1 MKTKRTWTAC
11 IALSLSVLCG
21 SVPAYATE
29 PVQESI
35 AQQDVQIQAPAQVQA
50 AALETGGVQLTWD
63 AVPDASGYRIYRRN
77 QDAWELLH
85 IVKKAEKTSYI
96 DKTTVMQTE
105 YTYMLRAYTQT
116 NGTIKLGA
124 ASQEVTATT
133 VAVLGTPVMR
143 AATSNDPNSLTISW
157 NAVGG
162 ATGYEVFR
170 KAEGEQDWSRMAETS
185 GLYATSYVDH
195 SVVCGKAYSYTVRAC
210 CEKNGNRIYGTYD
223 PQGIVGRAVP
233 EAPTLTASSNSST
246 SVSLSWTKVSGANGY
261 RVHRKTDANG
271 TWTYVNSV
279 GENNTG
285 YQDSGLTAGK
295 RYYYAVAAYCTLPDG
310 SQYIGDLSAAVS
322 VVPKLAAP
330 SLKSVAM
337 GKKGLVFQWNTV
349 SEANGYII
357 YRKADGG
364 SWSQIATVGSGVT
377 SYEDSGSLKD
387 GGAYVY
393 TAAAKMAS
401 GEAGL
406 YNTNG
411 LRGVYYSY
419 QAAINSGTLPDNI
432 ALPNVR
438 KETFGTSAEGRALN
452 AYTVGTG
459 AKHMVLN
466 FAIHGWEDN
475 WNRDGYELVRVSVQL
490 LEKLS
495 ANASTVTNRGWSVTV
510 VPYVNPDGIVS
521 GTTND
526 GPGRCSTYRYNT
538 SDSLVKGGVDMN
550 RCFPTGFKQYT
561 SARNYTG
568 PNPLMAKEARA
579 LKSLIDNKKGSSTN
593 VYMDVH
599 GWTQQILTN
608 TSGSGFVY
616 ATMHQ
621 YFPNNSAGGLG
632 GGYVTR
638 YAKEK
643 GYSACLFEFP
653 RNVTSHSV
661 MVNKGYHTKFVNA
674 IWSMITNH

>member
-1 MKTKRTWTAC
+1 MRQKRKWAIGTV
-11 IALSLSVLCG
+11 LSLSVMCG
-21 SVPAYATE
+21 SVSVYATDV
-29 PVQESI
+29 PYDTITQQE
-35 AQQDVQIQAPAQVQA
+35 VQAPEQVQA
-50 AALETGGVQLTWD
+50 TALETGGMQLTWH
-63 AVPDASGYRIYRRN
+63 AVPDASGYRIYRWN

-85 IVKKAEKTSYI
+85 IVKKADKTDYI
-96 DKTTVMQTE
+96 DKTTELQTE
-105 YTYMLRAYTQT
+105 YRYTIRAYKQT
-116 NGTIKLGA
+116 NGTIALSA
-124 ASQEVTATT
+124 PSEEATGT
-133 VAVLGTPVMR
+133 TLSALGTPVMR
-143 AATSNDPNSLTISW
+143 SATSDDPNNLTIAW
-157 NAVGG
+157 NAVGN

-170 KAEGEQDWSRMAETS
+170 KAEGESDWSQIAETS

-195 SVVCGKAYSYTVRAC
+195 SVVCGRAYSYTVRAYY
-210 CEKNGNRIYGTYD
+210 EKNGQKVYSAYD
-223 PQGIVGRAVP
+223 SQGIVGRAVP
-233 EAPTLTASSNSST
+233 AVPTLKASSNSST

-261 RVHRKTDANG
+261 HIYRKTDANSA
-271 TWTYVNSV
+271 WTYLNSV

-310 SQYIGDLSAAVS
+310 SQYIGDLSTAVS
-322 VVPKLAAP
+322 AVPKLPAP
-330 SLKSVAM
+330 SLKSTAM
-337 GKKGLVFQWNTV
+337 GKKGLVLQWNTV
-349 SEANGYII
+349 SGANGYVI
-357 YRKADGG
+357 YRTSDSNG
-364 SWSQIATVGSGVT
+364 WNQIATVGSGTT
-377 SYEDSGSLKD
+377 SYEDSTNLTD
-387 GGAYVY
+387 GGTYYY
-393 TAAAKMAS
+393 TVAAKMSS

-406 YNTNG
+406 YDTNG
-411 LRGVYYSY
+411 IRGVYYSY
-419 QAAINSGTLPDNI
+419 QAAINSGSLPDNI

-475 WNRDGYELVRVSVQL
+475 WNRDGYELVRISVQL

-495 ANASTVTNRGWSVTV
+495 ANASTVTSRGWSVTV
-510 VPYVNPDGIVS
+510 IPYVNPDGIVS
-521 GTTND
+521 GTTNN

-538 SDSLVKGGVDMN
+538 SGSLVKGGVDMN

-568 PNPLMAKEARA
+568 PNPLMAKEAKA

-616 ATMHQ
+616 STMHQ
-621 YFPNNSAGGLG
+621 YFPDNSAGGLG

-643 GYSACLFEFP
+643 GYNACLFEFP

-661 MVNKGYHTKFVNA
+661 LVNKGYDTKFVNA
-674 IWSMITNH
+674 IWSMISNH

>member
-1 MKTKRTWTAC
+1 MRQKKKMAAC
-11 IALSLSVLCG
+11 AALTLSVLCG
-21 SVPAYATE
+21 SVSAYAVDTPQDAITQQE
-29 PVQESI
+29 VQT
-35 AQQDVQIQAPAQVQA
+35 PTQVQA
-50 AALETGGVQLTWD
+50 KALENGGIQLTWEAVSD
-63 AVPDASGYRIYRRN
+63 AAGYRVYRWN
-77 QDAWELLH
+77 QDTWELLH
-85 IVKKAEKTSYI
+85 VIKHAEKTTYT
-96 DKTTVMQTE
+96 DKATAMQTE
-105 YTYMLRAYTQT
+105 YTYRIRAYTQT
-116 NGTIKLGA
+116 GGTIRLSALSEEAK
-124 ASQEVTATT
+124 ATT
-133 VAVLGTPVMR
+133 AAVLGTPVMR
-143 AATSNDPNSLTISW
+143 AATSNDPNSLTITW

-162 ATGYEVFR
+162 ASGYDVLR
-170 KAEGEQDWSRMAETS
+170 KAEGETDWSRIAQTS

-195 SVVCGKAYSYTVRAC
+195 SVVCGKAYTYTARA
-210 CEKNGNRIYGTYD
+210 YGDVDGKTLTGAYD
-223 PQGIVGRAVP
+223 TQGIIGRAVP
-233 EAPTLTASSNSST
+233 AVPTLRASSNSST
-246 SVSLSWTKVSGANGY
+246 SVSLSWTEVSGINGY
-261 RVHRKTDANG
+261 HIYRKSENDR
-271 TWTYVNSV
+271 TWVYLNSV
-279 GENNTG
+279 PAGNTG
-285 YQDSGLTAGK
+285 YQDTGLTAGK
-295 RYYYAVAAYCTLPDG
+295 RYEYAVAAYCTLPDG
-310 SQYIGDLSAAVS
+310 SQYIGDLSASVS
-322 VVPKLAAP
+322 AMPKLAAP
-330 SLKSVAM
+330 SLNSVAM
-337 GKKGLVFQWNTV
+337 GKKGLVFQWSSV
-349 SEANGYII
+349 SGANGYII
-357 YRKADGG
+357 YRISDDNGWK
-364 SWSQIATVGSGVT
+364 QIATVGSGTT
-377 SYEDSGSLKD
+377 SYEDSSNLKD
-387 GGAYVY
+387 GGTYYY
-393 TAAAKMAS
+393 TVAAKMTS

-406 YNTNG
+406 YNANG

-438 KETFGTSAEGRALN
+438 KETYGTSAEGRNLN

-475 WNRDGYELVRVSVQL
+475 WSRDGYELVRVSVQL

-510 VPYVNPDGIVS
+510 IPYVNPDGIVS

-538 SDSLVKGGVDMN
+538 SGSLVKGGVDMN

-579 LKSLIDNKKGSSTN
+579 LRSLIDNKKGSSTN

-616 ATMHQ
+616 STMHQ
-621 YFPNNSAGGLG
+621 YFPDNSAGGLG

-661 MVNKGYHTKFVNA
+661 MVNKGYNTKFVNA
-674 IWSMITNH
+674 IWSMISNY

>member
-1 MKTKRTWTAC
+1 MRHKKKLAC
-11 IALSLSVLCG
+11 AALSLSIFCG
-21 SVPAYATE
+21 SMPVYAADT
-29 PVQESI
+29 PRDGI
-35 AQQDVQIQAPAQVQA
+35 TQQDVQAPTQVQA
-50 AALETGGVQLTWD
+50 KALETGGIQLIWD
-63 AVPDASGYRIYRRN
+63 AVPGVTGYRVYRWN
-77 QDAWELLH
+77 NSEWELLH
-85 IVKKAEKTSYI
+85 VIKHA
-96 DKTTVMQTE
+96 DKTTYVDKTTTMQTE

-116 NGTIKLGA
+116 NGSIQLSA
-124 ASQEVTATT
+124 PSEEVKATT
-133 VAVLGTPVMR
+133 AAVLGTPIMR
-143 AATSNDPNSLTISW
+143 AVTSSDPNSLTISW

-162 ATGYEVFR
+162 ASGYDVLR
-170 KAEGEQDWSRMAETS
+170 KAEGETSWSQIAQTS
-185 GLYATSYVDH
+185 GLYATSYVDN
-195 SVVCGKAYSYTVRAC
+195 SVVCGKAYTYTVRASC
-210 CEKNGNRIYGTYD
+210 DVDGKTLTGAYD
-223 PQGIVGRAVP
+223 EQGIVGRAVP
-233 EAPTLTASSNSST
+233 AVPTLRASSDSST
-246 SVSLSWTKVSGANGY
+246 SVSLSWTEVSGVNGY
-261 RVHRKTDANG
+261 HIYRRTSGSSAWV
-271 TWTYVNSV
+271 YLNSV
-279 GENNTG
+279 LAGNTG
-285 YQDSGLTAGK
+285 YQDKGLTAGTQ
-295 RYYYAVAAYCTLPDG
+295 YEYAVAAYCTLPDG
-310 SQYIGDLSAAVS
+310 SQYIGDLSKPVS
-322 VVPKLAAP
+322 ITPKLAAP

-337 GKKGLVFQWNTV
+337 GKKGLVFQWNTI
-349 SEANGYII
+349 SGANGYII
-357 YRKADGG
+357 YRTSDNNGWK
-364 SWSQIATVGSGVT
+364 QIATVGSGTT
-377 SYEDSGSLKD
+377 SYEDSSNLKD
-387 GGAYVY
+387 GAAYYY
-393 TAAAKMAS
+393 TVAAKMTS

-406 YNTNG
+406 YNADG

-432 ALPNVR
+432 ALPNVK
-438 KETFGTSAEGRALN
+438 KETFGTSAEGRSLN

-459 AKHMVLN
+459 SKHMVLN

-495 ANASTVTNRGWSVTV
+495 ANASTVTSRGWSVTV

-538 SDSLVKGGVDMN
+538 SGSLVKGGVDMN

-579 LKSLIDNKKGSSTN
+579 LKSLIDSKKGSSTN

-616 ATMHQ
+616 STMHQ
-621 YFPNNSAGGLG
+621 YFPDNSAGGLG

-638 YAKEK
+638 YAKEQ

-661 MVNKGYHTKFVNA
+661 MVNKGYNTKFVNA
-674 IWSMITNH
+674 IWSMISNH